1 MKHVKGKIQQGAGNA
16 YYAGMQWRGI
26 GLNGPDAAALNQFD
40 IDIAKARAPKA
51 RTWLI
56 QNKAEYMALILDIKV
71 VKVG

>member
-16 YYAGMQWRGI
+16 YYAGMQWRAI
-26 GLNGPDAAALNQFD
+26 G
-40 IDIAKARAPKA
+40 
-51 RTWLI
+51 LI